1 MYTLGVLKVPPSPN
15 LFSISISW
23 TERSAL
29 RALWEKLFVHKS
41 DLMNAFREFDPSNTG
56 TKKSKQT
63 HAVAMQRSNS
73 HPVLDVIY
81 S

>member
-1 MYTLGVLKVPPSPN
+1 MIRDVHIRSFKGLPP

-41 DLMNAFREFDPSNTG
+41 DLMNAFREFDPNNTG
-56 TKKSKQT
+56 TRKKQT
-63 HAVAMQRSNS
+63 NQPTQQLYRELIHTQFLM
-73 HPVLDVIY
+73 
-81 S
+81 